1 LTHKWVTLSTQRS
14 RGKRKMN
21 RVRNSC
27 QPSSTLV
34 NPPLGLAHKPSST
47 LGSTQPSSALVN
59 PCQPLSL
66 ISKCAAHLL
75 FSNIHTLTHTHG
87 SFSSLS
93 SLVWLLRRQR
103 SSCCRRRHWRE
114 WRHPGDSTPHQQC
127 PTASTSSGPC
137 SQGHSCRACSIPACL
152 HLDPVPQCLQDSISS
167 LFVQDSVN
175 VIPNGPIFKKL

>member
-1 LTHKWVTLSTQRS
+1 
-14 RGKRKMN
+14 M
-21 RVRNSC
+21 
-27 QPSSTLV
+27 STLV

-93 SLVWLLRRQR
+93 SLVWLLRPQR
-103 SSCCRRRHWRE
+103 SSCCCRHWQERQ
-114 WRHPGDSTPHQQC
+114 HPGDLMPHQQC
-127 PTASTSSGPC
+127 QLASTLSGC
-137 SQGHSCRACSIPACL
+137 YLQGHFCRACSVPACL
-152 HLDPVPQCLQDSISS
+152 HLDPVPQRLQELNLK
-167 LFVQDSVN
+167 LFRA
-175 VIPNGPIFKKL
+175 